1 MGLAAYQI
9 IMSRKLYGI
18 PNDPGLSPLLQI
30 NGNLLFSTRMSM
42 MIDVSKR
49 IMIWYNLQK
58 CLRRKG
64 ELCDFAA
71 C

>member
-18 PNDPGLSPLLQI
+18 PNDPGLSPLLQA
-30 NGNLLFSTRMSM
+30 NGNLLLSTRMSM
-42 MIDVSKR
+42 MIDVVKR
-49 IMIWYNLQK
+49 IMIWYNPQK

>member
-9 IMSRKLYGI
+9 IMARQLYGVS
-18 PNDPGLSPLLQI
+18 NDHGLSPLLQV
-30 NGNLLFSTRMSM
+30 NENLLFSTRMSM

-49 IMIWYNLQK
+49 IIIWYNLQK
-58 CLRRKG
+58 CLQRKG